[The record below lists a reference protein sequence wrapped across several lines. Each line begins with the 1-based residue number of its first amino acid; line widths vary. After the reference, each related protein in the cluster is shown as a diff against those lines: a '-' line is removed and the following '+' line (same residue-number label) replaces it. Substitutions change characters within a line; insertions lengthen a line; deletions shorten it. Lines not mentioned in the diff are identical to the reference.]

1 MKILY
6 IDQYYSNRR
15 GNSGTRSHEFARRWV
30 AAGHEVTIVT
40 TASAYSH
47 LAGQRRRLRRSVEDG
62 IAVWSLR
69 IPYAQSMGYAR
80 RIWSFVSFMV
90 MSTLVGLLAPRPDVV
105 FASSTPLTV
114 GVTGAIVAWLRTRPF
129 VFEVRDLWPRA
140 PIELGAIRNP
150 VVISLLQAV
159 ERWIY
164 RRAAAIN
171 TLSPGM
177 AAGVVESGI
186 DAARVSVIPN
196 ACDFDLRRG
205 PRSESDGSRHTVVYA
220 GALGPANDVEDLL
233 GIAAELKRRGRDD
246 IEFAIAGEGSR
257 EQMIREVIRNGSLD
271 RVRMMGALSR
281 DEVGELLA
289 NASLAV
295 TCFAPL
301 PVLATNSPNKFFDYL
316 ACGVPQIT
324 NSPGWLRELLE
335 ESDAGAYWPWGDAKA
350 GAELVIRLIDDDAL
364 REEMSRATSALAQRF
379 ERGRL
384 ANELADVLCDATRA
398 PARGWSIMCQ
408 GLFDRVCATAG
419 VLLLSPLLAAIAWRI
434 RREDGGSV
442 FYRPERVGLDGRRFR
457 MWKFR
462 TMVVDAERSGLGLN
476 VEANDPRITRVG
488 AWLRKWSLDELPQL
502 FNVILGDMRLVGPR
516 PALPDH
522 VTRYTAEH
530 RERLRVRPGLT
541 GWAQVKGRNA
551 LTWARKLEHDVW
563 YVRRRGFWLDL
574 GILLRTFGV
583 VIRREGLY
591 EAEAGLDDEFNRF
604 LPASHDSVTHAKESS
619 ARR

>member
-15 GNSGTRSHEFARRWV
+15 GNSGTRSHEFGRRWV

-47 LAGQRRRLRRSVEDG
+47 LAGQRRWLRRSVEDG

-80 RIWSFVSFMV
+80 RVWAFASFMV
-90 MSTLVGLLAPRPDVV
+90 MSTLVGLLVPKPDVV

-140 PIELGAIRNP
+140 PVELGAIRNRF
-150 VVISLLQAV
+150 VIAV
-159 ERWIY
+159 LEAAERWIY
-164 RRAAAIN
+164 RRSVAIN
-171 TLSPGM
+171 ALSPGM
-177 AAGVVESGI
+177 AAGVVETGV
-186 DAARVSVIPN
+186 DPARVSVISN
-196 ACDFDLRRG
+196 ACDFDLR
-205 PRSESDGSRHTVVYA
+205 PASVAHDRSAPYRIVYA
-220 GALGPANDVEDLL
+220 GALGPANDVADV
-233 GIAAELKRRGRDD
+233 IRVAAELQRRGRAD
-246 IEFAIAGEGSR
+246 IEFVIAGEGSR
-257 EQMIREVIRNGSLD
+257 EPMIRDLVRICELGNVHFSGSLA
-271 RVRMMGALSR
+271 RR
-281 DEVGELLA
+281 EVGELLA

-324 NSPGWLRELLE
+324 NSPGWLRDLLE
-335 ESDAGAYWPWGDAKA
+335 ESGAGAYWPWADAVA
-350 GAELVIRLIDDDAL
+350 GADVIESLIDQPAS
-364 REEMSRATSALAQRF
+364 RVAMSRAASELANRF

-384 ANELADVLCDATRA
+384 AGELFNVLRDATRA
-398 PARGWSIMCQ
+398 EAHGWSIVWQ
-408 GLFDRVCATAG
+408 GIFDRACALFGLA
-419 VLLLSPLLAAIAWRI
+419 LLSPLLVAVAWKI
-434 RREDGGSV
+434 HREDAGPV
-442 FYRPERVGLDGRRFR
+442 FYRPMRIGLGGRPFR

-462 TMVVDAERSGLGLN
+462 TMVVNAEVSGLGLN
-476 VEANDPRITRVG
+476 VEVCDPRITRVG
-488 AWLRKWSLDELPQL
+488 TWLRKWSLDELPQL
-502 FNVILGDMRLVGPR
+502 INVLTGDMRLVGPR

-522 VTRYTAEH
+522 VNRYTPEQ

-541 GWAQVKGRNA
+541 GWAQVNGRNS
-551 LTWARKLEHDVW
+551 LSWAKKLELDVW
-563 YVRRRGFWLDL
+563 YARRRNWWLDL
-574 GILLRTFGV
+574 AILMRTIGV

-591 EAEAGLDDEFNRF
+591 EDDGGLGDEFNRF
-604 LPASHDSVTHAKESS
+604 ATSVHDPVTNDREKLP
-619 ARR
+619 